1 MIRQYRKYIIWAVV
15 VIALLIL
22 NPFVLVKAG
31 QRAVVLQW
39 GAVTGR
45 VLDPGISMRVP
56 IMQSVVK
63 FDVQTGKLE
72 VKAIA
77 YSKDIQTVDSTIALN
92 FHVKPE
98 GVQRIY
104 QEVGRDYTGRIINPA
119 IQESVKAATAQ
130 FTAQELIEQRP
141 KVKDAITVS
150 LSERLIKWDIIV
162 DEFSIAN
169 FDFSDEYENAV
180 EQKQVAQQNA
190 LKAENDLKRI
200 EVEAEQR
207 IAQARA
213 EAEAIKIQAQAI
225 TQQGGKDYVQL
236 KAIEKWNGQLPTHLI
251 PGSTVPFVN
260 LPQ

>member
-1 MIRQYRKYIIWAVV
+1 MKYRKYIIWAVI
-15 VIALLIL
+15 VIAVLIL

-31 QRAVVLQW
+31 QRGVVLNF

-45 VLDPGISMRVP
+45 VLDPGISMKMP
-56 IMQSVVK
+56 ITQSVVK

-77 YSKDIQTVDSTIALN
+77 YSKDIQTIDSTIALN

-104 QEVGRDYTGRIINPA
+104 QEIGKDYTGRIIDPA
-119 IQESVKAATAQ
+119 IQESVKATMAQ
-130 FTAQELIEQRP
+130 FTAQELIEQRA
-141 KVKDAITVS
+141 KVKDTIKVA
-150 LSERLIKWDIIV
+150 LAERLTKWGIIV
-162 DEFSIAN
+162 DDLSIAN
-169 FDFSDEYENAV
+169 FDFSDEYERAV
-180 EQKQVAQQNA
+180 ELKQVAQQNA
-190 LKAENDLKRI
+190 LKAENELKTVQI
-200 EVEAEQR
+200 QAEQR
-207 IAQARA
+207 IATARA

-236 KAIEKWNGQLPTHLI
+236 KAIEKWDGKLPTHLI